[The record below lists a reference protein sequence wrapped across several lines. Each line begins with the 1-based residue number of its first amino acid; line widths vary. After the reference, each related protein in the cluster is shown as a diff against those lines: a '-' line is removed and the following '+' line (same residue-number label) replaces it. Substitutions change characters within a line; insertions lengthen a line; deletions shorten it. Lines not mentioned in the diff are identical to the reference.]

1 MLTPVIFSL
10 SHMYVD
16 RLIVDRWI
24 VEIRPSVDSLNFAA
38 GSCYGSYCN
47 LRLWLLSVVVQF
59 FRASILKI

>member
-10 SHMYVD
+10 SRMYVD

-24 VEIRPSVDSLNFAA
+24 AEIRLSVDSLNFAG
-38 GSCYGSYCN
+38 GSCCD

-59 FRASILKI
+59 F

>member
-1 MLTPVIFSL
+1 MLAPVIFSL
-10 SHMYVD
+10 SRMYVD

-24 VEIRPSVDSLNFAA
+24 VEIRPSVDSLNFTG

-47 LRLWLLSVVVQF
+47 LRLWSLSVVIQF